1 MSAKYTLLKVIA
13 KILRL
18 QNMMKKPYSQLQKKF
33 KTQTAYPVIPECI
46 EEDLDFS
53 TFKVGVN
60 PVLHVKHKAPA
71 EQVCIYLIGGG
82 MLKYPKKDEVKEQ
95 IKLARLTCRDMVLPY
110 YPLVPDNSIL
120 DVYEMLY
127 QLYKKLIEEYEHE
140 NIAIAGGSSGGNLA
154 LGLIS
159 YINEKGEGIPMPGK
173 IYAASPGTMIY
184 TEEEKRKA
192 KILDGRDL
200 IMSIIAL
207 ENIQVGMENGREVPE
222 YMRYLQRGDYTG
234 LKEAYLIFGGDEVF
248 SAAADTIAEQMRK
261 FGVDVRLEIG
271 EGMYHMYSMMPLV
284 PEAKKAYQDMIEYL
298 KI

>member
-60 PVLHVKHKAPA
+60 PVLHIKHKAPA

-95 IKLARLTCRDMVLPY
+95 IKLARLTGRDMVLPY

-127 QLYKKLIEEYEHE
+127 QLHKKLIEEYEHE

-207 ENIQVGMENGREVPE
+207 ENIQAGMENGREVPE

>member
-60 PVLHVKHKAPA
+60 PVLHIKHKAPA
-71 EQVCIYLIGGG
+71 EQVCIYLIGRG

-95 IKLARLTCRDMVLPY
+95 IKLARLTGRDMVLPY

-127 QLYKKLIEEYEHE
+127 QLYKKLIAEYEHE

-207 ENIQVGMENGREVPE
+207 ENIQAGMENGREVPE

>member
-95 IKLARLTCRDMVLPY
+95 IKLARLTGRDMVLPY

-127 QLYKKLIEEYEHE
+127 QLYKKLIAEYEHE

-207 ENIQVGMENGREVPE
+207 ENIQAGMENGREVPE

>member
-60 PVLHVKHKAPA
+60 PVLHIKHKAPA

-95 IKLARLTCRDMVLPY
+95 IKLARLTGRDMVLPY

-200 IMSIIAL
+200 IMSTIAL
-207 ENIQVGMENGREVPE
+207 ENIQAGMENGREVPE

-284 PEAKKAYQDMIEYL
+284 PEAKKAYQNMIEYL

>member
-60 PVLHVKHKAPA
+60 PVLHIKHKAPA

-95 IKLARLTCRDMVLPY
+95 IKLARLTGRDMVLPY

-127 QLYKKLIEEYEHE
+127 QLYKKLIAEYEHE

-200 IMSIIAL
+200 IMSTIAL
-207 ENIQVGMENGREVPE
+207 ENIQAGMENGREVPE

>member
-60 PVLHVKHKAPA
+60 PVLHVKHKEPA

-82 MLKYPKKDEVKEQ
+82 MLKYPKKDEAKEQ
-95 IKLARLTCRDMVLPY
+95 IKLARLTGRDMVLPY

-127 QLYKKLIEEYEHE
+127 QLYKKLIAEYEHE

-200 IMSIIAL
+200 VMSIIAL
-207 ENIQVGMENGREVPE
+207 ENIQAGMENGREVPE

>member
-71 EQVCIYLIGGG
+71 ERVCIYLIGGG

-95 IKLARLTCRDMVLPY
+95 IKLARLTGRDMVLPY

-127 QLYKKLIEEYEHE
+127 QLYKKLIAEYEHE

-192 KILDGRDL
+192 TILDGRDL

-207 ENIQVGMENGREVPE
+207 ENIQAGMENGREVPE

>member
-60 PVLHVKHKAPA
+60 PVLHIKHKAPA

-95 IKLARLTCRDMVLPY
+95 IKLARLTGRDMVLPY

-173 IYAASPGTMIY
+173 IYAASLGTMIY

-200 IMSIIAL
+200 IMSTIAL
-207 ENIQVGMENGREVPE
+207 ENIQAGMENGREVPE

>member
-60 PVLHVKHKAPA
+60 PVLHIKHKAPA

-95 IKLARLTCRDMVLPY
+95 IKLARLTGRDMVLPY

-127 QLYKKLIEEYEHE
+127 QLYKKLIAKYEHE

-207 ENIQVGMENGREVPE
+207 ENIQAGMENGREVPE

-271 EGMYHMYSMMPLV
+271 KGMYHMYSMMPLV

>member
-60 PVLHVKHKAPA
+60 PVLHIKHKAPA

-95 IKLARLTCRDMVLPY
+95 IKLARLTGRDMVLPY

-159 YINEKGEGIPMPGK
+159 YINEKGEGSPRPGK

-200 IMSIIAL
+200 IMSTIAL
-207 ENIQVGMENGREVPE
+207 ENIQAGMENGREVPE

>member
-95 IKLARLTCRDMVLPY
+95 IKLARLTGRDMVLPY

-127 QLYKKLIEEYEHE
+127 QMYKKLIVEYEHE

-207 ENIQVGMENGREVPE
+207 ENIQAGMENGREVPE

-261 FGVDVRLEIG
+261 FGVDVRVEIG

>member
-60 PVLHVKHKAPA
+60 PVLHIKHKAPA

-82 MLKYPKKDEVKEQ
+82 MLKYSKKDEVKEQ
-95 IKLARLTCRDMVLPY
+95 IKLARLTGRDMVLPY

-200 IMSIIAL
+200 IMSTIAL
-207 ENIQVGMENGREVPE
+207 ENIQAGMENGREVPE
-222 YMRYLQRGDYTG
+222 YMRYLQRGDYAG

>member
-95 IKLARLTCRDMVLPY
+95 IKLARLTGRDMVLPY

-127 QLYKKLIEEYEHE
+127 QLYKKLIAEYEHE

-200 IMSIIAL
+200 IMSTIAL

>member
-46 EEDLDFS
+46 EEDLDFC

-60 PVLHVKHKAPA
+60 PVLHIKHKAPA

-95 IKLARLTCRDMVLPY
+95 IKLARLTGRDMVLPY

-127 QLYKKLIEEYEHE
+127 QLYKKLIAEYEHE

-207 ENIQVGMENGREVPE
+207 ENIQAGMENGREVPE

>member
-1 MSAKYTLLKVIA
+1 
-13 KILRL
+13 
-18 QNMMKKPYSQLQKKF
+18 MMKKPYSQLQKKF

-60 PVLHVKHKAPA
+60 PVLHIKHKAPA

-95 IKLARLTCRDMVLPY
+95 IKLARLTGRDMVLPY

-127 QLYKKLIEEYEHE
+127 QLYKKLIAEYEHE

-200 IMSIIAL
+200 IMSTIAL
-207 ENIQVGMENGREVPE
+207 ENIQAGMENGREVPE

>member
-60 PVLHVKHKAPA
+60 PVLHIKHKAPA

-95 IKLARLTCRDMVLPY
+95 IKLARLTGRDMVLPY

-159 YINEKGEGIPMPGK
+159 YINEKGEGIPTPGK

-207 ENIQVGMENGREVPE
+207 ENIQAGMENGREVPE

-248 SAAADTIAEQMRK
+248 SAAADTIAEQIRK

>member
-60 PVLHVKHKAPA
+60 PVLHIKHKAPA

-95 IKLARLTCRDMVLPY
+95 IKLARLTGRDMVLPY

-200 IMSIIAL
+200 VMSIIAL
-207 ENIQVGMENGREVPE
+207 ENIQAGMENGREVPE

>member
-1 MSAKYTLLKVIA
+1 
-13 KILRL
+13 
-18 QNMMKKPYSQLQKKF
+18 
-33 KTQTAYPVIPECI
+33 
-46 EEDLDFS
+46 
-53 TFKVGVN
+53 
-60 PVLHVKHKAPA
+60 
-71 EQVCIYLIGGG
+71 
-82 MLKYPKKDEVKEQ
+82 
-95 IKLARLTCRDMVLPY
+95 
-110 YPLVPDNSIL
+110 
-120 DVYEMLY
+120 
-127 QLYKKLIEEYEHE
+127 
-140 NIAIAGGSSGGNLA
+140 
-154 LGLIS
+154 
-159 YINEKGEGIPMPGK
+159 MPGK

-207 ENIQVGMENGREVPE
+207 ENIQAGMENGREVPE

-284 PEAKKAYQDMIEYL
+284 PEAKKAYQNMIEYL

>member
-60 PVLHVKHKAPA
+60 LVLHIKHKAPA

-95 IKLARLTCRDMVLPY
+95 IKLARLTGRDMVLPY

-127 QLYKKLIEEYEHE
+127 QLYKKLIEEYKHE

-200 IMSIIAL
+200 IMSTIAL
-207 ENIQVGMENGREVPE
+207 ENIQAGMENGREVPE

>member
-60 PVLHVKHKAPA
+60 PVLHIKHKAPA

-95 IKLARLTCRDMVLPY
+95 IKLARLTGRDMVLPY

-127 QLYKKLIEEYEHE
+127 QLYKKLIAEYEHE

-207 ENIQVGMENGREVPE
+207 ENIQAGMENGREVPE

>member
-95 IKLARLTCRDMVLPY
+95 IKLARLTGRDMVLPY

-127 QLYKKLIEEYEHE
+127 QLYKKLIVEYEHE

-200 IMSIIAL
+200 IMSTIAL
-207 ENIQVGMENGREVPE
+207 ENIQAGMENGREVPE

-284 PEAKKAYQDMIEYL
+284 PEAKKAYQNMIEYL

>member
-60 PVLHVKHKAPA
+60 PVLHIKHKAPA

-95 IKLARLTCRDMVLPY
+95 IKLARLTGRDMVLPY

-127 QLYKKLIEEYEHE
+127 QLYKKLIAEYEHE

-207 ENIQVGMENGREVPE
+207 ENIQAGMENGREVPE

-234 LKEAYLIFGGDEVF
+234 LKEVYLIFGGDEVF

>member
-60 PVLHVKHKAPA
+60 PVLHIKHKAPA

-95 IKLARLTCRDMVLPY
+95 IKLARLTGRDMVLPY

-207 ENIQVGMENGREVPE
+207 ENIQAGMENGREVPE

-261 FGVDVRLEIG
+261 FGVDVTLEIG

>member
-60 PVLHVKHKAPA
+60 PVLHIKHKAPA

-95 IKLARLTCRDMVLPY
+95 IKLARLTGRDMVLSY

-159 YINEKGEGIPMPGK
+159 YINEKGEGMPMPGK

-200 IMSIIAL
+200 IMSTIAL
-207 ENIQVGMENGREVPE
+207 ENIQAGMENGREVPE

>member
-60 PVLHVKHKAPA
+60 PVLHIKHKAPA

-95 IKLARLTCRDMVLPY
+95 IKLARLTGRDMVLPY

-127 QLYKKLIEEYEHE
+127 QLYKKLIAKYEHE

-207 ENIQVGMENGREVPE
+207 ENIQAGMENGREVPE

-261 FGVDVRLEIG
+261 FGVDVSLEIG

>member
-60 PVLHVKHKAPA
+60 PVLHIKHKAPA

-95 IKLARLTCRDMVLPY
+95 IKLARLTGRDMVLPY

-127 QLYKKLIEEYEHE
+127 QLYKKLIAEYEHE

-200 IMSIIAL
+200 IMSTIAL
-207 ENIQVGMENGREVPE
+207 ENIQAGMENGREVPE

-284 PEAKKAYQDMIEYL
+284 SEAKKAYQDMIEYL

>member
-95 IKLARLTCRDMVLPY
+95 IKLARLTGRDMVLPY

-127 QLYKKLIEEYEHE
+127 QLYKKLIAEYEHE

-261 FGVDVRLEIG
+261 FGVDVRLGIG

>member
-53 TFKVGVN
+53 TFKVGVK
-60 PVLHVKHKAPA
+60 PVLHVKHKEPA

-95 IKLARLTCRDMVLPY
+95 IKLARLTGRDMVLPY

-127 QLYKKLIEEYEHE
+127 QLYKKLIAEYEHE

-200 IMSIIAL
+200 VMSIIAL
-207 ENIQVGMENGREVPE
+207 ENIQAGMENGREVPE

>member
-95 IKLARLTCRDMVLPY
+95 IKLARLTGRDMVLPY

-127 QLYKKLIEEYEHE
+127 QLYKKLIAEYEHE

-200 IMSIIAL
+200 IMSTIAL
-207 ENIQVGMENGREVPE
+207 ENIQAGMENGREVPE

>member
-60 PVLHVKHKAPA
+60 PVLHIKHKAPA

-95 IKLARLTCRDMVLPY
+95 IKRARLTGRDMVLPY

-173 IYAASPGTMIY
+173 IYAASPGTKIY

-207 ENIQVGMENGREVPE
+207 ENIQAGMENGREVPE

-284 PEAKKAYQDMIEYL
+284 PEAKKAYQNMIEYL

>member
-60 PVLHVKHKAPA
+60 PVLHIKHKAPA
-71 EQVCIYLIGGG
+71 ERVCIYLIGGG

-95 IKLARLTCRDMVLPY
+95 IKLARLTGRDMVLPY

-127 QLYKKLIEEYEHE
+127 QLYKKLIAEYEHE

-192 KILDGRDL
+192 TILDGRDL

-207 ENIQVGMENGREVPE
+207 ENIQAGMENGREVPE

>member
-46 EEDLDFS
+46 EEDLDFC

-95 IKLARLTCRDMVLPY
+95 IKLARLTGRDMVLPY

-120 DVYEMLY
+120 DVYEMIY
-127 QLYKKLIEEYEHE
+127 KLYKKLLAEYEHE

-207 ENIQVGMENGREVPE
+207 ENIQAGMENGREVPE

-248 SAAADTIAEQMRK
+248 SSAADTIAEQMRK

>member
-60 PVLHVKHKAPA
+60 PVLHIKHKAPA

-95 IKLARLTCRDMVLPY
+95 IKLARLTGRDMVLPY

-200 IMSIIAL
+200 IMSTIAL
-207 ENIQVGMENGREVPE
+207 ENIQAGMENGREVPE

-284 PEAKKAYQDMIEYL
+284 SEAKKAYQDMIEYL

>member
-95 IKLARLTCRDMVLPY
+95 IKLARLTGRDMVLPY

-127 QLYKKLIEEYEHE
+127 QLYKKLIVEYEHE

-207 ENIQVGMENGREVPE
+207 ENIQAGMENGREVPE

>member
-60 PVLHVKHKAPA
+60 PVLHIKHKAPA
-71 EQVCIYLIGGG
+71 ERVCIYLIGGE

-95 IKLARLTCRDMVLPY
+95 IKLARLTGRDMVLPY

-127 QLYKKLIEEYEHE
+127 QLYKKLIAKYEHE

-200 IMSIIAL
+200 IMSTIAL
-207 ENIQVGMENGREVPE
+207 ENIQAGMENGREVPE

>member
-60 PVLHVKHKAPA
+60 PVLHIKHKAPA

-95 IKLARLTCRDMVLPY
+95 IKLARLTGRDMVLPY

-127 QLYKKLIEEYEHE
+127 QLYKKLIAKYEHE

-207 ENIQVGMENGREVPE
+207 ENIQAGMENGREVPE

-284 PEAKKAYQDMIEYL
+284 PEAKKAYQNMIEYL

>member
-60 PVLHVKHKAPA
+60 PVLHIKHKAPA

-95 IKLARLTCRDMVLPY
+95 IKLARLTGRDMVLPY

-200 IMSIIAL
+200 IMSTIAL
-207 ENIQVGMENGREVPE
+207 ENIQAGMENGREVPE

-234 LKEAYLIFGGDEVF
+234 LKEAYLMFGGDEVF

>member
-60 PVLHVKHKAPA
+60 PVLHIKHKAPA

-82 MLKYPKKDEVKEQ
+82 MLKYPKKDEAKEQ
-95 IKLARLTCRDMVLPY
+95 IKLARLTGRDMVLPY

-127 QLYKKLIEEYEHE
+127 QLYKKLIAEYEHE

-200 IMSIIAL
+200 VMSIIAL
-207 ENIQVGMENGREVPE
+207 ENIQAGMENGREVPE

>member
-60 PVLHVKHKAPA
+60 PVLHIKHKAPA

-95 IKLARLTCRDMVLPY
+95 IKLARLMGRDMVLPY

-200 IMSIIAL
+200 IMSTIAL
-207 ENIQVGMENGREVPE
+207 ENIQAGMENGREVPE

>member
-60 PVLHVKHKAPA
+60 PVLHVKHKEPA

-95 IKLARLTCRDMVLPY
+95 IKLARLTGRDMVLPY

-127 QLYKKLIEEYEHE
+127 QLYKKLIAEYEHE

-192 KILDGRDL
+192 KILNGRDL
-200 IMSIIAL
+200 VMSIIAL
-207 ENIQVGMENGREVPE
+207 ENIQAGMENGREVPE